1 MLPDYPDAKNRARR
15 LLIKLMQEQVPQHE
29 PLLAGIKH
37 SRVHEGRSAV
47 LTRQD
52 KSIDDIEF
60 RSAGAEVS
68 LTREQMRRGTVDELL
83 EHVSSMAAQLAGQQV
98 QLMFEKVSKAVEEV
112 GNVVSAS
119 ELGTKEAFL
128 EMQRKLEVDFDP
140 ETLEPKNLVIV
151 LHPSQVQSF
160 KAQAEEWEKDPTFV
174 AEMNQIREQQIE
186 AWRARENSRK
196 LVD

>member
-1 MLPDYPDAKNRARR
+1 MLPDYPDTKNRARR
-15 LLIKLMQEQVPQHE
+15 LLIKLIQEQMPQHE

-52 KSIDDIEF
+52 ESIDDIEF

-68 LTREQMRRGTVDELL
+68 LTREQMRRVTVDELL

-160 KAQAEEWEKDPTFV
+160 KAQAEEWEKDPAFV
-174 AEMNQIREQQIE
+174 AEMDRIREQQIE